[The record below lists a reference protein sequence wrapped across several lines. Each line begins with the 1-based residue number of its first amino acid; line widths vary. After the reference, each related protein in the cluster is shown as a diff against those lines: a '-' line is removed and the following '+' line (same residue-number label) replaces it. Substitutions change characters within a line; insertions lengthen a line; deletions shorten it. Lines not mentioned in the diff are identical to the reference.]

1 MHKKSWIR
9 TSKNESKSSK
19 NSFHLWAMAQKGH
32 GELRI
37 LQKRLAEYEA
47 EFRKQKHRLNCEEV
61 STGEEK
67 KIMRNIKIL
76 ENNIA
81 EVKKY
86 MSKNV
91 EEVFVKKTQKQKKVR

>member
-1 MHKKSWIR
+1 MG
-9 TSKNESKSSK
+9 NGG
-19 NSFHLWAMAQKGH
+19 KGPR
-32 GELRI
+32 RI
-37 LQKRLAEYEA
+37 KDPSKRLAEYEA

-61 STGEEK
+61 STGGKAFAFRNFLLLQLWYWEEK

-91 EEVFVKKTQKQKKVR
+91 EEVFVKKDQKVKTFLCFGK